1 VTDLPEALRASP
13 MAQRL
18 RVAIE
23 AAEGAGA
30 ALRRIRRAK
39 HAAAE
44 VGDQLKTGVD
54 RAAEGWVLGY
64 LQGSF
69 ASDAILSE
77 EAFEAAGKEWHA
89 PDAYWTVDALDGTRS
104 FVDGFDGFC
113 VQLAWVERGIV
124 RVGVVHE
131 PVRDHSYVAITGA
144 GSYLIRPD
152 AAPRRLGVTATLE
165 WPSSPVFV
173 DSTRPAGAVGE
184 LYRRHS
190 ATFLELGSIGLK
202 LCRVA
207 DGSAHVFAKR
217 LRFKLWDVAPA
228 EVIAKEAG
236 AVVGLW
242 NGSSIPYDSA
252 RVRFKD
258 VLAAP
263 QGLFDVVA
271 RDLTAAAGETPA

>member
-1 VTDLPEALRASP
+1 MTDLPESLRASP
-13 MAQRL
+13 VADRL

-44 VGDQLKTGVD
+44 VGDQMKTGVD

-69 ASDAILSE
+69 AADAVLSE

-113 VQLAWVERGIV
+113 VQLAWIENGVV

-131 PVRDHSYVAITGA
+131 PVLDRSYVAIAGA
-144 GSYLIRPD
+144 GSYLIGPGDAPQRLAIAATPD
-152 AAPRRLGVTATLE
+152 
-165 WPSSPVFV
+165 WPPSPIFV
-173 DSTRPAGAVGE
+173 DSTRPGGPVGE
-184 LYRRHS
+184 LYRRHG
-190 ATFLELGSIGLK
+190 AIFLELGSIGLK

-207 DGSAHVFAKR
+207 DGSAQLFAKR

-228 EVIAKEAG
+228 EVIATEAG
-236 AVVGLW
+236 ASVGLW
-242 NGSSIPYDSA
+242 NGSRIPYDSR
-252 RVRFKD
+252 RVHFND

-263 QGLFDVVA
+263 RGFFDVVA
-271 RDLTAAAGETPA
+271 RELTGAADEIPA